1 MKKLIL
7 ALVALLF
14 VGAPAYAQPRE
25 RVIHPALF
33 VIRDADSTLY
43 LFGTIHIR
51 RPGDPWGGPEAQTA
65 LASAEEVWTEILID
79 DSTNAETMAAVSRLG
94 LAPAGR
100 PLRTLL
106 NDEQNAQL
114 DALCQ
119 RLGIN
124 RGMLE
129 PLQPWLAA
137 VTLDIMPMVQ
147 AGYDP
152 AAGVDRAIDAAS
164 DAAGRRMR
172 AFETAEEQMGFLAGL
187 SPEVQ
192 IDMLA
197 ETIAEAEKGSEQI
210 DELSAAWE
218 RGDLAA
224 LERLNV
230 EEMRADYPDVY
241 QALLVQRNHNWVPM
255 IEQELA
261 GSGVDFVAVG
271 AAHLVGPDGLV
282 ALLRARGYT
291 VERVRP
297 SRR

>member
-7 ALVALLF
+7 ALLALF
-14 VGAPAYAQPRE
+14 VAIGPAVAQPRE

-33 VIRDADSTLY
+33 VVRDADSTLY

-51 RPGDPWGGPEAQTA
+51 HPGDPWGGPEAQTA
-65 LASAEEVWTEILID
+65 LASAEEIWTEILID
-79 DSTNAETMAAVSRLG
+79 DSTNAQTMAAVGRLG
-94 LAPAGR
+94 LAPADR
-100 PLRTLL
+100 PLRTWLS
-106 NDEQNAQL
+106 DAENAQL

-119 RLGIN
+119 RLGVN
-124 RGMLE
+124 RGALE

-137 VTLDIMPMVQ
+137 VTLDVMPMVQ

-152 AAGVDRAIDAAS
+152 AAGVDRAIDAIG

-172 AFETAEEQMGFLAGL
+172 AFETPVQQMQFLADL

-192 IDMLA
+192 RDMLA
-197 ETIAEAEKGSEQI
+197 ETISEAQKGTEQI
-210 DELSAAWE
+210 DAMSRAWE
-218 RGDLAA
+218 RGDLNR
-224 LERLNV
+224 LERLIV
-230 EEMRADYPDVY
+230 EDMRSNFSDVY
-241 QALLVQRNHNWVPM
+241 QALLVERNRNWIPM
-255 IEQELA
+255 IDQEMA

-271 AAHLVGPDGLV
+271 AGHLLGPDGLV

-291 VERVRP
+291 VERVAP